1 MAYTHLASRVRSG
14 TRARLG
20 AGRSSSWCCRKGEE
34 GCAVFEGRGG
44 YDLLARRGWDLVD
57 GGVFLPGHELE
68 GVVLFRCEVRVGR
81 DLANRL

>member
-1 MAYTHLASRVRSG
+1 M
-14 TRARLG
+14 
-20 AGRSSSWCCRKGEE
+20 
-34 GCAVFEGRGG
+34 FEGRGG